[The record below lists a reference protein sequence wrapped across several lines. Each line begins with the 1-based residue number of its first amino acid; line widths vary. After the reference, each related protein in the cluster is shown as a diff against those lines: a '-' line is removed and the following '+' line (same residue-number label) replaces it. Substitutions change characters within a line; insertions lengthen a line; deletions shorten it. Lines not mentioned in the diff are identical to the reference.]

1 MRPKKMILVLLAAG
15 AAAMPAAPLR
25 GRRADPSS
33 SWMSYAKFDAGDII
47 TQMNVTVV
55 VPDK

>member
-1 MRPKKMILVLLAAG
+1 MLVALVLAAG
-15 AAAMPAAPLR
+15 TSAAPQR

-55 VPDK
+55 VPDR